1 MNEVPRIKVDDIEYV
16 ISDLPTNI
24 QEMVQRYELWT
35 HDELKAKLEM
45 EKASLARTQLNTM
58 IIDEVRKNNASIVKQ
73 MKSKPTS
80 EEHEAT
86 DDGATNK

>member
-73 MKSKPTS
+73 MKSKSSVEDTQSPN
-80 EEHEAT
+80 EE
-86 DDGATNK
+86 GV